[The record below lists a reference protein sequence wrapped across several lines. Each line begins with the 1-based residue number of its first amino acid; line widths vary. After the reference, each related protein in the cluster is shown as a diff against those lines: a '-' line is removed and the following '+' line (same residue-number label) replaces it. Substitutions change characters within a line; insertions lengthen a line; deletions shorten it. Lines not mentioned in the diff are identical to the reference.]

1 MQKITHQQLLD
12 WLKKEVK
19 LSLGCTEPIAIAYA
33 AAVAAKY
40 LNAPI
45 LKITGNISENLYKNA
60 MGVTIPGTSYCGV
73 TLAAAIGAIGGNA
86 DADLEVLK
94 DITATQITEAYI
106 FNESGNVCLNAVDA
120 TDFIFIDI
128 TLYSLSDQCRVVI
141 QGSHTNVTEVYIN
154 NIKQILV
161 RDLIAANDSGVLPEF
176 SLNDAFKFVT
186 DVAAK
191 DIMFMLKSAE
201 INTALSDEGQRKNYG
216 LNVSGALSQAR
227 KNGFISTDLLSQML
241 INTTA
246 ASDARM
252 GGAPLPAMSNY
263 GSGNQGITVTMP
275 VVTLARHLNTDDE
288 TLARALAL
296 AHLAA
301 ISIHMRYTR
310 LSALCAASTAAMGAA
325 AGMSWLL
332 TQDFQTISYAVSN
345 MISDISGII
354 CDGASNSCAMKVSTA
369 TACAFKSV
377 LMAQQNSVA
386 GERDGIVSCDVEG
399 SINNL
404 CKLVLSPMRQTD
416 KEIIS
421 IRGLRSNHAKNHVKK
436 ATF

>member
-161 RDLIAANDSGVLPEF
+161 RDL
-176 SLNDAFKFVT
+176 
-186 DVAAK
+186 
-191 DIMFMLKSAE
+191 
-201 INTALSDEGQRKNYG
+201 RK
-216 LNVSGALSQAR
+216 VR
-227 KNGFISTDLLSQML
+227 T
-241 INTTA
+241 
-246 ASDARM
+246 
-252 GGAPLPAMSNY
+252 
-263 GSGNQGITVTMP
+263 
-275 VVTLARHLNTDDE
+275 
-288 TLARALAL
+288 
-296 AHLAA
+296 
-301 ISIHMRYTR
+301 
-310 LSALCAASTAAMGAA
+310 
-325 AGMSWLL
+325 
-332 TQDFQTISYAVSN
+332 
-345 MISDISGII
+345 
-354 CDGASNSCAMKVSTA
+354 
-369 TACAFKSV
+369 
-377 LMAQQNSVA
+377 
-386 GERDGIVSCDVEG
+386 
-399 SINNL
+399 
-404 CKLVLSPMRQTD
+404 SP
-416 KEIIS
+416 
-421 IRGLRSNHAKNHVKK
+421 
-436 ATF
+436 

>member
-386 GERDGIVSCDVEG
+386 GERDGIVSCDVEVM
-399 SINNL
+399 L
-404 CKLVLSPMRQTD
+404 PTY
-416 KEIIS
+416 
-421 IRGLRSNHAKNHVKK
+421 
-436 ATF
+436 

>member
-12 WLKKEVK
+12 WLRKEVK
-19 LSLGCTEPIAIAYA
+19 ISLGCTEPIAIAYA

-40 LNAPI
+40 LKEP
-45 LKITGNISENLYKNA
+45 LVKIAGNISENLYKNA
-60 MGVTIPGTSYCGV
+60 MGVTIPGTAYSGV
-73 TLAAAIGAIGGNA
+73 TLSAAIGAIGGNA
-86 DADLEVLK
+86 DAGLEVLK
-94 DITATQITEAYI
+94 DITTAQIAEAYRL
-106 FNESGNVCLNAVDA
+106 NESGHVRLETLEAE
-120 TDFIFIDI
+120 DFIFIDI
-128 TLYSLSDQCRVVI
+128 TVYSLCEQCRVVI
-141 QGSHTNVTEVYIN
+141 QGSHTNITELYIN
-154 NIKQILV
+154 NIKQ
-161 RDLIAANDSGVLPEF
+161 DLTNDLMTNNIQSTELPQF
-176 SLNDAFKFVT
+176 SLLDAFRFIT
-186 DVAAK
+186 EVAAK

-201 INTALSDEGQRKNYG
+201 VNSALSDEGQRKNYG
-216 LNVSGALSQAR
+216 LNVSGALVQAR
-227 KNGFISTDLLSQML
+227 KNGFISADLLSQML

-275 VVTLARHLNTDDE
+275 VLTLAKHLNVDDE
-288 TLARALAL
+288 ILARALAL

-332 TQDFQTISYAVSN
+332 TKNYQTISYAVSN

-377 LMAQQNSVA
+377 LMAQQNTVV

-421 IRGLRSNHAKNHVKK
+421 IMTLK
-436 ATF
+436 

>member
-1 MQKITHQQLLD
+1 MPKITHQQLLG
-12 WLKKEVK
+12 WLKAEVK
-19 LSLGCTEPIAIAYA
+19 VSLGCTEPIAIAYA

-45 LKITGNISENLYKNA
+45 VKITGNISENLYKNA
-60 MGVTIPGTSYCGV
+60 MGVTIPGTNYSGV
-73 TLAAAIGAIGGNA
+73 TLAAAIGAIAGNA
-86 DADLEVLK
+86 DAELEVLK
-94 DITATQITEAYI
+94 DITAEQINEAYQL
-106 FNESGNVCLNAVDA
+106 NESGQVCLAAVESV
-120 TDFIFIDI
+120 DFIYLDI
-128 TLYSLSDQCRVVI
+128 TLHGPGDQCRVII
-141 QGSHTNVTEVYIN
+141 QGSHTNVTDVYIN
-154 NIKQILV
+154 NIKQV
-161 RDLIAANDSGVLPEF
+161 VTENLIAGNEPGTKLPEF
-176 SLNDAFKFVT
+176 SLNDAFEFIT
-186 DVAAK
+186 HVAAK
-191 DIMFMLKSAE
+191 DIIFMLKSAE
-201 INTALSDEGQRKNYG
+201 INSALSDEGQRKSYG

-227 KNGFISTDLLSQML
+227 KNGFISQDLLSQML

-275 VVTLARHLNTDDE
+275 VVTLARHLAVNDE

-332 TQDFQTISYAVSN
+332 TKNYQTISYAISN

-404 CKLVLSPMRQTD
+404 CKLVLLPMRQTD

-421 IRGLRSNHAKNHVKK
+421 IMTRK
-436 ATF
+436 

>member
-1 MQKITHQQLLD
+1 MTHQQLLD

-60 MGVTIPGTSYCGV
+60 MGVTIPGTSYSGV

-404 CKLVLSPMRQTD
+404 CKLV
-416 KEIIS
+416 
-421 IRGLRSNHAKNHVKK
+421 
-436 ATF
+436 

>member
-106 FNESGNVCLNAVDA
+106 FNESGNVCLNPVDA

-421 IRGLRSNHAKNHVKK
+421 IMTRK
-436 ATF
+436 

>member
-60 MGVTIPGTSYCGV
+60 MGVTIPGASYCGV

-421 IRGLRSNHAKNHVKK
+421 IMTRK
-436 ATF
+436 

>member
-12 WLKKEVK
+12 WLRKEVK
-19 LSLGCTEPIAIAYA
+19 ISLGCTEPIAIAYA

-40 LNAPI
+40 LKEP
-45 LKITGNISENLYKNA
+45 LVKIVGNISENLYKNA
-60 MGVTIPGTSYCGV
+60 MGVTIPGTAYSGV
-73 TLAAAIGAIGGNA
+73 TLSAAIGAIGGNA
-86 DADLEVLK
+86 DAGLEVLK
-94 DITATQITEAYI
+94 DITTAQIAEAYRL
-106 FNESGNVCLNAVDA
+106 NESGHVRLETLEAE
-120 TDFIFIDI
+120 DFIFIDI
-128 TLYSLSDQCRVVI
+128 TVYSLCEQCRVVI
-141 QGSHTNVTEVYIN
+141 QGSHTNITELYIN
-154 NIKQILV
+154 NIKQ
-161 RDLIAANDSGVLPEF
+161 DLTNDLMTNNIQSTELPQF
-176 SLNDAFKFVT
+176 SLLDAFRFIT
-186 DVAAK
+186 EVAAK

-201 INTALSDEGQRKNYG
+201 VNSALSDEGQRKNYG
-216 LNVSGALSQAR
+216 LNVSGALVQAR
-227 KNGFISTDLLSQML
+227 KNGFISADLLSQML

-275 VVTLARHLNTDDE
+275 VLTLAKHLNVDDE
-288 TLARALAL
+288 ILARALAL

-332 TQDFQTISYAVSN
+332 TKNYQTISYAVSN

-377 LMAQQNSVA
+377 LMAQQNTVV

-421 IRGLRSNHAKNHVKK
+421 IMTLK
-436 ATF
+436 

>member
-252 GGAPLPAMSNY
+252 CGAPLPAMSNY

-421 IRGLRSNHAKNHVKK
+421 IMTRK
-436 ATF
+436 

>member
-191 DIMFMLKSAE
+191 DIMFMLESAE

-421 IRGLRSNHAKNHVKK
+421 IMTRK
-436 ATF
+436 

>member
-106 FNESGNVCLNAVDA
+106 FNQSGNVCLNAVDA

-161 RDLIAANDSGVLPEF
+161 RDLITTNDSGVLPEF

-275 VVTLARHLNTDDE
+275 VVTLARHLNTNDE

-421 IRGLRSNHAKNHVKK
+421 IMTRK
-436 ATF
+436 

>member
-186 DVAAK
+186 DIAAK

-399 SINNL
+399 SINKL

-421 IRGLRSNHAKNHVKK
+421 IMTRK
-436 ATF
+436 

>member
-12 WLKKEVK
+12 WLRKEVK
-19 LSLGCTEPIAIAYA
+19 ISLGCTEPIAIAYA

-40 LNAPI
+40 LKEP
-45 LKITGNISENLYKNA
+45 LVKIAGNISENLYKNA
-60 MGVTIPGTSYCGV
+60 MGVTIPGTAYSGV
-73 TLAAAIGAIGGNA
+73 TLSAAIGAIGGNA
-86 DADLEVLK
+86 DAGLEVLK
-94 DITATQITEAYI
+94 DITTAQIAEAYRL
-106 FNESGNVCLNAVDA
+106 NESGHVRLETLEAE
-120 TDFIFIDI
+120 DFIFIDI
-128 TLYSLSDQCRVVI
+128 TVYSLCEQCRVVI
-141 QGSHTNVTEVYIN
+141 QGSHTNITELYIN
-154 NIKQILV
+154 NIKQ
-161 RDLIAANDSGVLPEF
+161 DLTNDLMTNNIQSTELPQF
-176 SLNDAFKFVT
+176 SLLDAFRFIT
-186 DVAAK
+186 EVAAK

-201 INTALSDEGQRKNYG
+201 VNSALSDEGQRKNYG
-216 LNVSGALSQAR
+216 LNVSGALVQAR
-227 KNGFISTDLLSQML
+227 KNGFISADLLSQML

-275 VVTLARHLNTDDE
+275 VLTLAKHLNVDDE
-288 TLARALAL
+288 ILARALAL

-332 TQDFQTISYAVSN
+332 TKNYQTISYAVSN

-377 LMAQQNSVA
+377 LMAQQNTVV

-404 CKLVLSPMRQTD
+404 CKLVLLPMRQTD

-421 IRGLRSNHAKNHVKK
+421 IMTLK
-436 ATF
+436 

>member
-1 MQKITHQQLLD
+1 
-12 WLKKEVK
+12 
-19 LSLGCTEPIAIAYA
+19 
-33 AAVAAKY
+33 
-40 LNAPI
+40 
-45 LKITGNISENLYKNA
+45 
-60 MGVTIPGTSYCGV
+60 
-73 TLAAAIGAIGGNA
+73 
-86 DADLEVLK
+86 
-94 DITATQITEAYI
+94 
-106 FNESGNVCLNAVDA
+106 
-120 TDFIFIDI
+120 
-128 TLYSLSDQCRVVI
+128 
-141 QGSHTNVTEVYIN
+141 
-154 NIKQILV
+154 
-161 RDLIAANDSGVLPEF
+161 
-176 SLNDAFKFVT
+176 
-186 DVAAK
+186 
-191 DIMFMLKSAE
+191 
-201 INTALSDEGQRKNYG
+201 
-216 LNVSGALSQAR
+216 
-227 KNGFISTDLLSQML
+227 ML

-345 MISDISGII
+345 MTSDISGII

-421 IRGLRSNHAKNHVKK
+421 IMTRK
-436 ATF
+436 

>member
-33 AAVAAKY
+33 AAVAATY

-421 IRGLRSNHAKNHVKK
+421 IMTRK
-436 ATF
+436 

>member
-73 TLAAAIGAIGGNA
+73 TLSAAIGAIGGNA

-421 IRGLRSNHAKNHVKK
+421 IMTRK
-436 ATF
+436 

>member
-227 KNGFISTDLLSQML
+227 KNGSISTDLLSQML

-421 IRGLRSNHAKNHVKK
+421 IMTRK
-436 ATF
+436 

>member
-404 CKLVLSPMRQTD
+404 CELVLSPMRQTD

-421 IRGLRSNHAKNHVKK
+421 IMTRK
-436 ATF
+436 

>member
-161 RDLIAANDSGVLPEF
+161 RDLISANDSGVLPEF

-421 IRGLRSNHAKNHVKK
+421 IMTRK
-436 ATF
+436 

>member
-332 TQDFQTISYAVSN
+332 TQDFQTISYVVSN

-421 IRGLRSNHAKNHVKK
+421 IMTRK
-436 ATF
+436 

>member
-1 MQKITHQQLLD
+1 MPKITHQQLLG
-12 WLKKEVK
+12 WLKAEVK
-19 LSLGCTEPIAIAYA
+19 VSLGCTEPIAIAYA

-45 LKITGNISENLYKNA
+45 VKITGNISENLYKNA
-60 MGVTIPGTSYCGV
+60 MGVTIPGANYSGV
-73 TLAAAIGAIGGNA
+73 TLAAAIGAIAGNA
-86 DADLEVLK
+86 DAELEVLK
-94 DITATQITEAYI
+94 DITAEQINEAYQL
-106 FNESGNVCLNAVDA
+106 NESGQVCLAAVESV
-120 TDFIFIDI
+120 DFIYLDI
-128 TLYSLSDQCRVVI
+128 TLHGPGDQCRVII
-141 QGSHTNVTEVYIN
+141 QGSHTNVTDVYIN
-154 NIKQILV
+154 NIKQV
-161 RDLIAANDSGVLPEF
+161 VTENLIAGNEPGTKLPEF
-176 SLNDAFKFVT
+176 SLNDAFEFIT
-186 DVAAK
+186 HVAAK
-191 DIMFMLKSAE
+191 DIIFMLKSAE
-201 INTALSDEGQRKNYG
+201 INSALSNEGQRKSYG

-227 KNGFISTDLLSQML
+227 KNGFISQDLLSQML

-275 VVTLARHLNTDDE
+275 VVTLARHLAVNDE

-332 TQDFQTISYAVSN
+332 TKNYQTISYAISN

-404 CKLVLSPMRQTD
+404 CKLVLLPMRQTD

-421 IRGLRSNHAKNHVKK
+421 IMTRK
-436 ATF
+436 

>member
-386 GERDGIVSCDVEG
+386 GERDGIVGDAA
-399 SINNL
+399 NL
-404 CKLVLSPMRQTD
+404 L
-416 KEIIS
+416 I
-421 IRGLRSNHAKNHVKK
+421 
-436 ATF
+436 

>member
-296 AHLAA
+296 APLAA

-421 IRGLRSNHAKNHVKK
+421 IMTRK
-436 ATF
+436 

>member
-332 TQDFQTISYAVSN
+332 TQDFQTISYAVNN

-421 IRGLRSNHAKNHVKK
+421 IMTRK
-436 ATF
+436 

>member
-386 GERDGIVSCDVEG
+386 GEGDAA
-399 SINNL
+399 NL
-404 CKLVLSPMRQTD
+404 L
-416 KEIIS
+416 I
-421 IRGLRSNHAKNHVKK
+421 
-436 ATF
+436 

>member
-19 LSLGCTEPIAIAYA
+19 LSLGCTEPIAIAIAYA

-421 IRGLRSNHAKNHVKK
+421 IMTRK
-436 ATF
+436 

>member
-19 LSLGCTEPIAIAYA
+19 LSLGCTEPIAIAYS

-421 IRGLRSNHAKNHVKK
+421 IMTRK
-436 ATF
+436 

>member
-263 GSGNQGITVTMP
+263 DSGNQGITVTMP

-421 IRGLRSNHAKNHVKK
+421 IMTRK
-436 ATF
+436 

>member
-296 AHLAA
+296 AHLVA

-421 IRGLRSNHAKNHVKK
+421 IMTRK
-436 ATF
+436 

>member
-386 GERDGIVSCDVEG
+386 GERDGVM
-399 SINNL
+399 L
-404 CKLVLSPMRQTD
+404 PTY
-416 KEIIS
+416 
-421 IRGLRSNHAKNHVKK
+421 
-436 ATF
+436 

>member
-12 WLKKEVK
+12 WLRKEVK
-19 LSLGCTEPIAIAYA
+19 ISLGCTEPIAIAYA

-40 LNAPI
+40 LKEP
-45 LKITGNISENLYKNA
+45 LVKIVGNISENLYKNA
-60 MGVTIPGTSYCGV
+60 MGVTIPGTAYSGV
-73 TLAAAIGAIGGNA
+73 TLSAAIGAIGGNA
-86 DADLEVLK
+86 DAGLEVLK
-94 DITATQITEAYI
+94 DITTAQIAEAYRL
-106 FNESGNVCLNAVDA
+106 NESGHVRLETLEAE
-120 TDFIFIDI
+120 DFIFIDI
-128 TLYSLSDQCRVVI
+128 TVYSLCEQCRVVI
-141 QGSHTNVTEVYIN
+141 QGSHTNITELYIN
-154 NIKQILV
+154 NIKQ
-161 RDLIAANDSGVLPEF
+161 DLTNDLMINNIQSTELPQF
-176 SLNDAFKFVT
+176 SLLDAFRFIT
-186 DVAAK
+186 EVAAK

-201 INTALSDEGQRKNYG
+201 VNSALSDEGQRKNYG
-216 LNVSGALSQAR
+216 LNVSGALVQAR
-227 KNGFISTDLLSQML
+227 KNGFISADLLSQML

-275 VVTLARHLNTDDE
+275 VLTLAKHLNVDDE
-288 TLARALAL
+288 ILARALAL

-332 TQDFQTISYAVSN
+332 TKNYQTISYAVSN

-377 LMAQQNSVA
+377 LMAQQNTVV

-421 IRGLRSNHAKNHVKK
+421 IMTLK
-436 ATF
+436 

>member
-60 MGVTIPGTSYCGV
+60 MGVTIPGTSYYGV

-421 IRGLRSNHAKNHVKK
+421 IMTRK
-436 ATF
+436 

>member
-421 IRGLRSNHAKNHVKK
+421 IMTRGDAANLLI
-436 ATF
+436 

>member
-106 FNESGNVCLNAVDA
+106 FNQSGNVCLNAVDA

-161 RDLIAANDSGVLPEF
+161 RDLITTNDSGVLPEF

-421 IRGLRSNHAKNHVKK
+421 IMTRK
-436 ATF
+436 

>member
-161 RDLIAANDSGVLPEF
+161 RDLITANDSGVLPEF

-421 IRGLRSNHAKNHVKK
+421 IMTRK
-436 ATF
+436 

>member
-161 RDLIAANDSGVLPEF
+161 RDLITTNDSGVLPEF

-421 IRGLRSNHAKNHVKK
+421 IMTRK
-436 ATF
+436 

>member
-128 TLYSLSDQCRVVI
+128 PLYSLSDQCRVVI

-421 IRGLRSNHAKNHVKK
+421 IMTRK
-436 ATF
+436 

>member
-325 AGMSWLL
+325 AVMSWLL

-421 IRGLRSNHAKNHVKK
+421 IMTRK
-436 ATF
+436 